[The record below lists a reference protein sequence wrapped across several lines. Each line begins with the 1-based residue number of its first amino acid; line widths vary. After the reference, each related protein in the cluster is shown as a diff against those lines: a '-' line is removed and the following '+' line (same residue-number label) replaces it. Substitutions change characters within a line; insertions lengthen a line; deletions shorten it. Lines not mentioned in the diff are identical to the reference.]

1 MGYKM
6 HAINAE
12 FTFLGTSAS
21 MGVPV
26 LGCHCPVCSS
36 QNKFNKRLRSSGLI
50 STEGKNIL
58 IDCGPDFRAQALCEK
73 INHLDGM
80 ILTHAHYDHIGG
92 LDDLRAF
99 FIDPTHFLPCLL
111 SIETKNDIK
120 RRFDYMFKEDC
131 INPILVP
138 KIILKTF
145 ESDRGQIEFLGLKI
159 KYLSY
164 TQVDMSING
173 IICGNLAYISDIKHF
188 PETIFKDLEGV
199 ETLIISAL
207 RFTPSLMHLTVDE
220 AIEFAKRVNAKN
232 TYITHIAH
240 ELDHEKTNAYLP
252 ANIQMA
258 YDGLKL
264 TFQAEKYHD
273 IKTST

>member
-1 MGYKM
+1 MKLRD
-6 HAINAE
+6 AE
-12 FTFLGTSAS
+12 FIFFGTGGS

-26 LGCHCPVCSS
+26 LGCSCPVCTSKNS
-36 QNKFNKRLRSSGLI
+36 YNKRLRSSGLI
-50 STEGKNIL
+50 SVDGKNIL
-58 IDCGPDFRAQALCEK
+58 IDCGPDFRYQSLREG
-73 INHLDGM
+73 ITEVDGM

-99 FIDPTHFLPCLL
+99 FISRNNPIPCLL
-111 SIETKNDIK
+111 SKETEDDIK
-120 RRFDYMFKEDC
+120 RRFDYMFKSKA
-131 INPILVP
+131 NNASLMP
-138 KIILKTF
+138 KILLQPF
-145 ESDRGQIEFLGLKI
+145 DAERGKKEFLGLVI

-164 TQVDMSING
+164 TQTDMSING
-173 IICGNLAYISDIKHF
+173 VICGNLAYISDIKHF
-188 PETIFKDLEGV
+188 PETIFEDLMGI

-220 AIEFAKRVNAKN
+220 AIDFAKKVKAKN
-232 TYITHIAH
+232 TYLTHIAH

-264 TFQAEKYHD
+264 TFQAEKSHD
-273 IKTST
+273 VKTST